1 MRVQQVITDFSTGEI
16 SPLSEGRVRTTQYNS
31 ACRTLENFVVSARG
45 GVRRR
50 SGMNFIGITKGLGDN
65 FIRHGAARLIP
76 FIFNREQSYVLEL
89 GDKYMRFHR
98 SDGTIV
104 EGPESATLL
113 PDKFGDAMR
122 RRMLNDN
129 VSTYAEG
136 DIYEIETPWSKDEIW
151 DIHFAQANDVMILVH
166 EDHPPKRLGRYGST
180 DWRIEDPDWVDSP
193 WTEETG
199 YPRTVVFFQQRTWFG
214 GTNTKPQTL
223 WASRVGDFW
232 TFTVNSDPDAIA
244 PDDALELTLAAY
256 TQERIEWMSSE
267 KVLLIGTS
275 GTEQRLTPDQYVS
288 INNIPNIA
296 RTSSYGGRH
305 IQPVYIGEL
314 TVFVQGSGRQIRS
327 YSQNT
332 RTAIEQY
339 VSRDLAWFAEHIT
352 KSGVIA
358 QSYELVPD
366 SVLWQVR
373 ADGTLISMTHD
384 PSVDE
389 EDYSSLGWARHPTS
403 GQVVSLATIPNES
416 ADETWVCVK
425 RGDNFCIEYMNPN
438 VFTDSCLTTP
448 EGNTTELDAVGGLGH
463 LEGSLVSVVVDDAI
477 QNNKTVT
484 GGEITLDRP
493 GKKIEVGLG
502 YLSTLETT
510 PYNDGNS
517 AGTNLGTSQRWA
529 QVYAKLVD
537 SALPLINGERPAA
550 RTPTTPMGAPEELT
564 TGDYDIQN
572 LGWDLNGT
580 IKVVQ
585 DLPKK
590 TQLVALYGIYQSNA
604 G

>member
-1 MRVQQVITDFSTGEI
+1 M
-16 SPLSEGRVRTTQYNS
+16 
-31 ACRTLENFVVSARG
+31 VSARG

-50 SGMNFIGITKGLGDN
+50 SGMNFVSESKEDKPV
-65 FIRHGAARLIP
+65 RLIP
-76 FIFNREQSYVLEL
+76 FIFNREQSYILEI

-104 EGPESATLL
+104 QSASIT
-113 PDKFGDAMR
+113 PDKYGDRVWR
-122 RRMLNDN
+122 RRLGADP
-129 VSTYAEG
+129 VPFAPG
-136 DIYEIETPWSKDEIW
+136 DVYEIETPWPLDEIW
-151 DIHFAQANDVMILVH
+151 DLHFAQANDVMLFVH
-166 EDHPPKRLGRYGST
+166 ENHQPKRLGRYGAT
-180 DWRIEDPDWVDSP
+180 DWRIEDPDWVDNP
-193 WTEETG
+193 WTAATN

-223 WASRVGDFW
+223 WASRVGDFYN
-232 TFTVNSDPDAIA
+232 FTMSSDPDKIA
-244 PDDALELTLAAY
+244 PDDALEMTLAAY
-256 TQERIEWMSSE
+256 TQERIEWLSSE

-288 INNIPNIA
+288 VNNIPNIA

-305 IQPVYIGEL
+305 IQPIYIGEL

-332 RTAIEQY
+332 RTAVEQY

-358 QSYELVPD
+358 QAYELVPD
-366 SVLWQVR
+366 SILWQVR
-373 ADGTLISMTHD
+373 ADGMLISMTHD

-389 EDYSSLGWARHPTS
+389 EDYSSLGWARHPTE
-403 GQVVSLATIPNES
+403 GYVVSVATIPNES
-416 ADETWVCVK
+416 ADETWVCTK
-425 RGDNFCIEYMNPN
+425 RGPNYCIEYMSEA

-448 EGNTTELDAVGGLGH
+448 PDNEVELAGVGGLSH
-463 LEGSLVSVVVDDAI
+463 LEGMEVAVIVDEGI
-477 QNNKTVT
+477 QSNKIVT
-484 GGEITLDRP
+484 DGQVLFDRP
-493 GKKIEVGLG
+493 GKKVEVGLP
-502 YLSTLETT
+502 YISKLETT
-510 PYNDGNS
+510 PYNEASS
-517 AGTNLGTSQRWA
+517 AGTNLGTAQRWS

-537 SALPLINGERPAA
+537 SALPLINGERPAS
-550 RTPTTPMGAPEELT
+550 RDPSVPMGTAEKLT
-564 TGDYDIQN
+564 TGDFDVID

-580 IKVVQ
+580 IEVVQ

-590 TQLVALYGIYQSNA
+590 TQLVALYGVYQSNS

>member
-16 SPLSEGRVRTTQYNS
+16 SPLSEGRVRTEQYSS

-50 SGMNFIGITKGLGDN
+50 SGMHFVAESKKDGPV
-65 FIRHGAARLIP
+65 RLMP
-76 FIFNREQSYVLEL
+76 FIFNREQSYILEL

-104 EGPESATLL
+104 EGPETFLA
-113 PDKFGDAMR
+113 DKFGDKMKR
-122 RRMLNDN
+122 RRLNDI
-129 VSTYAEG
+129 STYAEG
-136 DIYEIETPWSKDEIW
+136 DIYEIETPWSAEEIW
-151 DIHFAQANDVMILVH
+151 DLHFAQANDVMILVH
-166 EDHPPKRLGRYGST
+166 ESHPPKRLGRYGGT
-180 DWRIEDPDWVDSP
+180 DWRIEDPNWVDSP
-193 WTEETG
+193 WTAETG
-199 YPRTVVFFQQRTWFG
+199 YPRTVVFYQQRTWFG

-232 TFTVNSDPDAIA
+232 TFTISDSPDDVA
-244 PDDALELTLAAY
+244 PDDALELTLASY
-256 TQERIEWMSSE
+256 TQERIEWLSSE
-267 KVLLIGTS
+267 KVLLIGTTGS
-275 GTEQRLTPDQYVS
+275 EQRLTPDQYVS
-288 INNIPNIA
+288 VNNVPNIA

-314 TVFVQGSGRQIRS
+314 TIFVQGSGRQVRS

-332 RTAIEQY
+332 RTAVEQY
-339 VSRDLAWFAEHIT
+339 ISRDLAWFAEHVT
-352 KSGVIA
+352 KSGIIA

-366 SVLWQVR
+366 SILWQVR
-373 ADGTLISMTHD
+373 ADGNLISMTHD

-389 EDYSSLGWARHPTS
+389 ENYSSLGWARHPTD
-403 GQVVSLATIPNES
+403 GQVISVATIPNES
-416 ADETWVCVK
+416 SDETWICVK
-425 RGDNFCIEYMNPN
+425 RNGNFCIEYMDDAI
-438 VFTDSCLTTP
+438 FTDGSLTTEP
-448 EGNTTELDAVGGLGH
+448 DNEVELSGVGGLDH
-463 LEGSLVSVVVDDAI
+463 LEGKEVAVIVDDAI
-477 QNNKTVT
+477 QSNKTVS
-484 GGEITLDRP
+484 GGQISFDRP
-493 GKKIEVGLG
+493 GKKVEVGLP
-502 YLSTLETT
+502 YISKLETT

-537 SALPLINGERPAA
+537 SSLPLINGERPAA
-550 RTPTTPMGAPEELT
+550 RTPATPMGDPEELT
-564 TGDYDIQN
+564 SGDYNIQN

>member
-16 SPLSEGRVRTTQYNS
+16 SPLSEGRVRTQQYNS

-50 SGMNFIGITKGLGDN
+50 SGMHFVAESKEDGPV
-65 FIRHGAARLIP
+65 RLIP
-76 FIFNREQSYVLEL
+76 FIFNREQSYILEL

-104 EGPESATLL
+104 EGPEAFVA
-113 PDKFGDAMR
+113 DKFGDKMKR
-122 RRMLNDN
+122 RRLND

-136 DIYEIETPWSKDEIW
+136 DIYEIETPWSVEEIW
-151 DIHFAQANDVMILVH
+151 DLHYAQANDVMLFAH
-166 EDHPPKRLGRYGST
+166 ESHPPKRLGRYGAT
-180 DWRIEDPDWVDSP
+180 DWRIEDPDWTDSP
-193 WTEETG
+193 WTEESG
-199 YPRTVVFFQQRTWFG
+199 YPRTVVFYQQRTWFG
-214 GTNTKPQTL
+214 GTNTKPQTI
-223 WASRVGDFW
+223 WASRVADFFN
-232 TFTVNSDPDAIA
+232 FTINSDPDSIA
-244 PDDALELTLAAY
+244 PDDALELTLASY
-256 TQERIEWMSSE
+256 TQERIEWLSSE
-267 KVLLIGTS
+267 KVLLIGTTGS
-275 GTEQRLTPDQYVS
+275 EQRLTPDQYISV
-288 INNIPNIA
+288 NNVPNIA

-314 TVFVQGSGRQIRS
+314 TIFIQGSGRQVRS

-339 VSRDLAWFAEHIT
+339 ISRDLAWFAEHVT
-352 KSGVIA
+352 ESGVIA

-366 SVLWQVR
+366 SILWQVR
-373 ADGTLISMTHD
+373 ADGVLISMTHD

-389 EDYSSLGWARHPTS
+389 ENYSSLGWARHPTD
-403 GQVVSLATIPNES
+403 GQVISVATIPNES
-416 ADETWVCVK
+416 ADETWVCTK
-425 RGDNFCIEYMNPN
+425 RGDNYCIEYMDNAI
-438 VFTDSCLTTP
+438 FTDGALTTP
-448 EGNTTELDAVGGLGH
+448 PDNDAELLGVGGLDH
-463 LEGSLVSVVVDDAI
+463 LEGMEVSVIVDDAI
-477 QNNKTVT
+477 QANKIVS
-484 GGEITLDRP
+484 GGQIDFDRP
-493 GKKIEVGLG
+493 GKKVEVGLP
-502 YLSTLETT
+502 YISKLEPT
-510 PYNDGNS
+510 PYNDGNA

-550 RTPTTPMGAPEELT
+550 RDPSTPMGDPQALT
-564 TGDYDIQN
+564 SGDYDIQN
-572 LGWDLNGT
+572 LGWDLDGT
-580 IKVVQ
+580 IEVVQ

>member
-16 SPLSEGRVRTTQYNS
+16 SPLSEGRVRTQQYNS

-50 SGMNFIGITKGLGDN
+50 SGMHFVGESKDDGPV
-65 FIRHGAARLIP
+65 RLIP

-104 EGPESATLL
+104 EGPEEFVA
-113 PDKFGDAMR
+113 DKFGDKMKR
-122 RRMLNDN
+122 RRLND

-136 DIYEIETPWSKDEIW
+136 DIYEIETPWSAEEIW
-151 DIHFAQANDVMILVH
+151 DLHYAQANDVMLFVH
-166 EDHPPKRLGRYGST
+166 ESHPPKRLGRYGAT
-180 DWRIEDPDWVDSP
+180 DWRIEDPDWTDSP
-193 WTEETG
+193 WTEESG
-199 YPRTVVFFQQRTWFG
+199 YPRTVVFYQQRTWFG
-214 GTNTKPQTL
+214 GTNTKPQTI
-223 WASRVGDFW
+223 WASRVADFFN
-232 TFTVNSDPDAIA
+232 FTINSDPDSIA
-244 PDDALELTLAAY
+244 PDDALELTLASY
-256 TQERIEWMSSE
+256 TQERIEWLSSE
-267 KVLLIGTS
+267 KVLLIGTTGS
-275 GTEQRLTPDQYVS
+275 EQRLTPDQYISV
-288 INNIPNIA
+288 NNVPNIA

-314 TVFVQGSGRQIRS
+314 SIFIQGSGRQVRS

-339 VSRDLAWFAEHIT
+339 ISRDLAWFAEHVTEGGI
-352 KSGVIA
+352 IA

-366 SVLWQVR
+366 SILWQVR
-373 ADGTLISMTHD
+373 ADGVLISMTHD

-389 EDYSSLGWARHPTS
+389 ENYSSLGWARHPTD
-403 GQVVSLATIPNES
+403 GQVISVATIPNES
-416 ADETWVCVK
+416 SDETWVCTK
-425 RGDNFCIEYMNPN
+425 RGDNYCIEYMDDAI
-438 VFTDSCLTTP
+438 FTDGALTTP
-448 EGNTTELDAVGGLGH
+448 PDNDVELPGVGGLDH
-463 LEGSLVSVVVDDAI
+463 LEGKQVSVIVDDAI
-477 QNNKTVT
+477 QANKTVSS
-484 GGEITLDRP
+484 GQITFDRP
-493 GKKIEVGLG
+493 GKKVEVGLP
-502 YLSTLETT
+502 YISTLETT
-510 PYNDGNS
+510 PYNDGNA

-550 RTPTTPMGAPEELT
+550 RDPSTPMGDPQELT
-564 TGDYDIQN
+564 SGDYDIQN
-572 LGWDLNGT
+572 LGWDLDGT

>member
-16 SPLSEGRVRTTQYNS
+16 SPLSEGRVRTEQYNS

-50 SGMNFIGITKGLGDN
+50 SGMHFVGESKNDGPV
-65 FIRHGAARLIP
+65 RLIP
-76 FIFNREQSYVLEL
+76 FIFNREQSYILEL

-104 EGPESATLL
+104 EGPETFSA
-113 PDKFGDAMR
+113 DKWGDKLR
-122 RRMLNDN
+122 RPRIG
-129 VSTYAEG
+129 SPYAEG
-136 DIYEIETPWSKDEIW
+136 DIYEIETPWSIDEIY
-151 DIHFAQANDVMILVH
+151 DLHYAQANDIMIFVH
-166 EDHPPKRLGRYGST
+166 QDHPPKRLGRYGGT

-193 WTEETG
+193 WTAETG
-199 YPRTVVFFQQRTWFG
+199 YPRTVVFYQQRTWFG
-214 GTNTKPQTL
+214 GTPTKPQTL
-223 WASRVGDFW
+223 WASRVADFW
-232 TFTVNSDPDAIA
+232 TFTINSDPDAIA
-244 PDDALELTLAAY
+244 PDDALELTLASV
-256 TQERIEWMSSE
+256 TQERIEWLSSE
-267 KVLLIGTS
+267 KVLLIGTT
-275 GTEQRLTPDQYVS
+275 GTEQRLTPDQYISV
-288 INNIPNIA
+288 NNVPNIA

-314 TVFVQGSGRQIRS
+314 TIFVQGSGRQVRS

-339 VSRDLAWFAEHIT
+339 VSRDLAWFAEHVT
-352 KSGVIA
+352 ESGVIA

-384 PSVDE
+384 PSVDQ
-389 EDYSSLGWARHPTS
+389 EDYSSLGWARHPTDGS
-403 GQVVSLATIPNES
+403 VISVATIPNEA
-416 ADETWVCVK
+416 ADETWVCVF
-425 RGDNFCIEYMNPN
+425 RNGSYCIEYMDPN

-448 EGNTTELDAVGGLGH
+448 PDNETELLEVGGLTH
-463 LEGSLVSVVVDDAI
+463 LEGKVVSVVVDDAI
-477 QNNKTVT
+477 QTDKTVT
-484 GGEITLDRP
+484 GGAITLDRA
-493 GKKIEVGLG
+493 GKKIEIGLP
-502 YLSTLETT
+502 YIATLETT

-529 QVYAKLVD
+529 QIYAKLVD
-537 SALPLINGERPAA
+537 SSLPLIQGERPAA
-550 RTPTTPMGAPEELT
+550 RTPSTPMGTPEELR
-564 TGDYDIQN
+564 TGDYDIVN

-580 IKVVQ
+580 IKIVG

-590 TQLVALYGIYQSNA
+590 TQVVAVFGIYQSNA
-604 G
+604 P